1 MPTINWKVVLGTF
14 AVIVLLSQA
23 TPILA
28 VLCRVGSVFYTGLV
42 LPILHSPKH
51 GQVLVLS
58 LVVAL
63 GIVILLR
70 IFGKI

>member
-1 MPTINWKVVLGTF
+1 MPSVNWKVVLGTF
-14 AVIVLLSQA
+14 VVIVLLSQI

-28 VLCRVGSVFYTGLV
+28 VLRRMGSVFYTGLL
-42 LPILHSPKH
+42 LPILRSPEP

-63 GIVILLR
+63 GIVIVLR
-70 IFGKI
+70 FFDKI